1 MMKELVVL
9 VKERLSGAGNDNAQR
24 EAEWIVEAATGLD
37 RASLAASQRPPTPDE
52 ESMALRLMERRV
64 NGEPLQYVTGVAG
77 FRRLELAVGPGVFIP
92 RPESESLAG
101 RAMDLLPDGGIVVD
115 IGTGSGAVALSIAD
129 ERPDARVWA
138 TDFSADALVWAERN
152 RDALGLDVR
161 LSQADLF
168 DGLDETLKGRIDIV
182 VSNPPYV
189 PAGFSLGPEVVDHE
203 PHVALFADESGLG
216 IIEKLLDRAKGWLN
230 TPGWI
235 VLEIG
240 EVQRDAVMRLMKDAG
255 FDEVAVHDDLAGRP
269 RIAECRWS

>member
-1 MMKELVVL
+1 MKELVAL

-52 ESMALRLMERRV
+52 ESMALRLMDRRLS
-64 NGEPLQYVTGVAG
+64 GEPLQYVTGVAG
-77 FRRLELAVGPGVFIP
+77 FRRLELAVGPGAFIP

-152 RDALGLDVR
+152 RDALGFEVQ

-168 DGLDETLKGRIDIV
+168 DGLDETLKGRIDVV

-189 PAGFSLGPEVVDHE
+189 PAGFSLGREVVDHE

-230 TPGWI
+230 KPGWI

-255 FDEVAVHDDLAGRP
+255 FGEVAVHDDLAGRP

>member
-1 MMKELVVL
+1 MKELVVL

-37 RASLAASQRPPTPDE
+37 RASLAASQRTPTPDE

-101 RAMDLLPDGGIVVD
+101 RAMELLPDGGIVVD

-138 TDFSADALVWAERN
+138 TDLSAEALGWAERN
-152 RDALGLDVR
+152 REALGLEVQ
-161 LSQADLF
+161 LLQADLF
-168 DGLDETLKGRIDIV
+168 DGLDEALKGCIDVV

-189 PAGFSLGPEVVDHE
+189 PAGFSLGSEVVDHE

-216 IIEKLLDRAKGWLN
+216 IIEELLDRAKGWLN
-230 TPGWI
+230 KPGWI

-240 EVQRDAVMRLMKDAG
+240 EVQRDAVMRLMQDAG
-255 FDEVAVHDDLAGRP
+255 FGDVAVHDDLAGRP